1 MNKKGE
7 GDLVGE
13 KREIISLRY
22 RSRVGDRTHDDVS
35 KLRGEREREV
45 QNVQGVSGL

>member
-35 KLRGEREREV
+35 KMRRREREKYRTCKV
-45 QNVQGVSGL
+45 